1 MFAKS
6 AHRPDAPLTEVLV
19 ERARTASDR
28 RLALDV
34 GLGIVAVVAF
44 SWWRPAGWL
53 LLCSLALGFVAFGA
67 WGIADRELNER
78 GSPPGLL
85 TTLLR
90 GVEMVSVM
98 IGIAAA
104 LIITIHALSIL
115 LGRWIS

>member
-6 AHRPDAPLTEVLV
+6 AQRPEATLPELLV
-19 ERARTASDR
+19 ERARNASDR

-34 GLGIVAVVAF
+34 GLGTVAVVVLV
-44 SWWRPAGWL
+44 WWRPAGWL
-53 LLCSLALGFVAFGA
+53 LLGSFALAFVAFGA
-67 WGIADRELNER
+67 WGIADRELTER
-78 GSPPGLL
+78 GSTPGPL

-90 GVEMVSVM
+90 GVQLVSVA

-104 LIITIHALSIL
+104 LIVTMHALSIL